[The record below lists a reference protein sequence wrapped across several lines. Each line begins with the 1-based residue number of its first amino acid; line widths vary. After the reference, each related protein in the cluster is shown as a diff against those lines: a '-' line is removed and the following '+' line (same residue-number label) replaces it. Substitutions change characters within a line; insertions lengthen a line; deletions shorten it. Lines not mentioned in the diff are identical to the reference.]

1 MKRKKL
7 LGYFHLPTYSTEK
20 HVEILKEIE
29 KKVRKG
35 WTITSKRKSG
45 EEEDIVT
52 CNPHPIKITPL
63 ETSLDG
69 CGKYIM
75 EYPEYDNIAQK
86 ADMLLVI
93 NYAFSE
99 YVLSRDI
106 NKYTKTNAIRFIE
119 ITEDGD
125 ITNRAR
131 LDVVSRHIASTFY
144 EEAHT
149 KCVFRHGSIIEDNIE
164 EENNA

>member
-29 KKVRKG
+29 NKVRKG
-35 WTITSKRKSG
+35 WTVTPKRKSG
-45 EEEDIVT
+45 KEDTIIY
-52 CNPHPIKITPL
+52 NPHPIKITPL

-75 EYPEYDNIAQK
+75 EYPEYDDITK
-86 ADMLLVI
+86 TADMALVI
-93 NYAFSE
+93 NAAFGE
-99 YVLSRDI
+99 YILSGDI
-106 NKYTKTNAIRFIE
+106 FKYNSTNTIRLVD

-125 ITNRAR
+125 ITNRAK
-131 LDVVSRHIASTFY
+131 LDIVNRHVTSTIY

-149 KCVFRHGSIIEDNIE
+149 KCVFRYGSIIEDNIK